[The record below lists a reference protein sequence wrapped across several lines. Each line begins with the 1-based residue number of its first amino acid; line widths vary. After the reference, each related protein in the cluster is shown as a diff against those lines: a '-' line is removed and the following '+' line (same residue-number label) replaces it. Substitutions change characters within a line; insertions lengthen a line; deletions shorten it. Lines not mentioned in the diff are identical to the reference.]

1 VNEGD
6 EVTISCQTPANK
18 SVNSNQKPVFVKS
31 LSSDV
36 EVEEGE
42 SVIIS
47 CTSQQTQQTPSQQ
60 EQFSPPKFVKG
71 LSYTDIQLSK
81 MQIYFDICRN
91 YSKMSKLEVDC
102 HTFYLPL
109 QRFCNTYL

>member
-47 CTSQQTQQTPSQQ
+47 CTSQQTQQAPSQQ

-71 LSYTDIQLSK
+71 LSYMHIQLSK
-81 MQIYFDICRN
+81 MYVFL
-91 YSKMSKLEVDC
+91 SL
-102 HTFYLPL
+102 
-109 QRFCNTYL
+109 